1 MISSLVYDIAYI
13 KNMKKL
19 KMNLQK
25 TLKKRDFLTYAIQKF
40 PIPYPKIAA
49 KIKNLQ
55 RVNFGHIEELNL

>member
-1 MISSLVYDIAYI
+1 
-13 KNMKKL
+13 
-19 KMNLQK
+19 MNLQK

-40 PIPYPKIAA
+40 RIPYPKIAA